1 MEGIKV
7 LSKFR
12 QRQVLNF
19 KLERLQRYVVA
30 VPMHGWV
37 RTYRYLFDLSQS
49 DLARLMGVTQ
59 RRVDYIEDGEAQGR
73 IELSTL
79 NKIAEIFDSEL
90 YYLFIPKK
98 PLEEIRK
105 EVINKSFQQ
114 KYGCEIKAKR
124 ATDYKIS
131 RLKLRGVYGD
141 DPTLF

>member
-1 MEGIKV
+1 
-7 LSKFR
+7 
-12 QRQVLNF
+12 
-19 KLERLQRYVVA
+19 
-30 VPMHGWV
+30 MHGWV

-73 IELSTL
+73 IELTTL

-90 YYLFIPKK
+90 YYLFIPKR

-105 EVINKSFQQ
+105 DVINKSYQQ

-131 RLKLRGVYGD
+131 RLKLRGVYGQ